1 MICYGDL
8 LFGLRRYIC
17 LNLIGTVMLFGVLKH
32 VETTQELTGQGA
44 NHKVFMDTDNLT
56 DLTRLFAVVSS
67 EVDTLVGFKHLFF
80 VFFPWLFNGQR
91 HTCSFLGWHFF
102 LKQIQGYVGRCWH
115 IISAHAEMVPG

>member
-67 EVDTLVGFKHLFF
+67 EVDTLVGFKHFFLFF
-80 VFFPWLFNGQR
+80 SHG
-91 HTCSFLGWHFF
+91 
-102 LKQIQGYVGRCWH
+102 
-115 IISAHAEMVPG
+115 